1 MFEFFSNLFAR
12 IVSVFQNLLLI
23 VYSLLPEVPS
33 VTVALDT
40 FDLVTEAA
48 VACRYFLPLDTIA
61 VLTSA
66 TVGLF
71 AFKIVVSFMRSEF
84 GQMIIGIVLD
94 KLKDLVGILLK
105 FI

>member
-1 MFEFFSNLFAR
+1 M
-12 IVSVFQNLLLI
+12 
-23 VYSLLPEVPS
+23 
-33 VTVALDT
+33 
-40 FDLVTEAA
+40 TEAA